1 MIELYKVGRD
11 FLSGTTKVKAL
22 DDITL
27 EIQKQEF
34 IAITGPS
41 GSGKSSLLSLLAGL
55 DRPTRGRILIDK
67 KEISAMSEKEL
78 SLLRGK
84 KIGFVFQN
92 FQLISTMTALEN
104 VKLPA
109 EIRGDFER
117 AQKAEQL
124 LKEVQLEARANHY
137 PHQLS
142 GGEKQRVAIAR
153 ASIHQP
159 QILLADEPTG
169 NLDSK
174 NGKIVIELLKKA
186 RRYAAIVLVTHNSS
200 LAQMADREIILKD
213 GKISKIIKHKQK
225 KGL

>member
-11 FLSGTTKVKAL
+11 FLSGTTKIKAL

-27 EIQKQEF
+27 DIQKQEF
-34 IAITGPS
+34 VAITGPS

-55 DRPTRGRILIDK
+55 DRPTRGKILIDK
-67 KEISAMSEKEL
+67 KEISAMSEEEL
-78 SLLRGK
+78 SLLRCQ

-104 VKLPA
+104 VQLPA
-109 EIRGDFER
+109 EIRGDFKT
-117 AQKAEQL
+117 AQKAKQL
-124 LKEVQLEARANHY
+124 LKEVQLEERGNHY

-142 GGEKQRVAIAR
+142 GGEMQRVAIAR
-153 ASIHQP
+153 ASLHRP

-186 RRYAAIVLVTHNSS
+186 RSHAAIVLVTHNAA

-213 GKISKIIKHKQK
+213 GKVAKITKRKNK
-225 KGL
+225 R